1 VFRVATG
8 LIPRARAWRR
18 AQIKKFA
25 QSAGTNDFSGLRGA
39 DYTCEM
45 IPGFDP
51 ERTRSPAAL
60 ALLDQRQD
68 RSNRIL
74 EVRDPADDG
83 G

>member
-18 AQIKKFA
+18 AQIRIFA
-25 QSAGTNDFSGLRGA
+25 RFAEPNDFSGLRCA

-60 ALLDQRQD
+60 ALLYQRQD